1 MAHDPN
7 RVTISKEGGH
17 FVVRSKT
24 GKSLGTIFREGNQY
38 VARSKTGKNL
48 GASPT
53 MAGAQKMLAGVEFL
67 KSQARLPRNRRRG
80 LLNG

>member
-1 MAHDPN
+1 M
-7 RVTISKEGGH
+7 TISKEGGH

-24 GKSLGTIFREGNQY
+24 GRSLGTIVKEGNQY

-53 MAGAQKMLAGVEFL
+53 MEGAQKRLAEVEAF
-67 KSQARLPRNRRRG
+67 KRQARQARQARLPRERRRG

>member
-1 MAHDPN
+1 M
-7 RVTISKEGGH
+7 TIQKEGNH
-17 FVVRSKT
+17 FVVHSKT
-24 GKSLGTIFREGNQY
+24 GRSLGTIYKEGNQY

-53 MAGAQKMLAGVEFL
+53 MEGAQKMLAGVEFL
-67 KSQARLPRNRRRG
+67 KRQARLPRKRRRG

>member
-1 MAHDPN
+1 M
-7 RVTISKEGGH
+7 TIQKEGNH

-24 GKSLGTIFREGNQY
+24 GRSLGTIRKEGSQY
-38 VARSKTGKNL
+38 VVRSKTGKNL

-67 KSQARLPRNRRRG
+67 KRQARLPRNRRRG